1 MDVIEGEAGA
11 PFADVL
17 KKVLPD
23 NAAHVRAGALLGRT
37 PQAIYQSLHATGAT
51 GRVAMREQT
60 VHELAGAA
68 GYEVRLV
75 LVPIAEAPAEDAPKP
90 RARRRTKAGQ

>member
-75 LVPIAEAPAEDAPKP
+75 LVPKGAPAEEVPKP
-90 RARRRTKAGQ
+90 RTRRRAKAGQ

>member
-1 MDVIEGEAGA
+1 METIEGEAGA

-37 PQAIYQSLHATGAT
+37 PQAIYQSLHSTGAT

-60 VHELAGAA
+60 VHELADAA
-68 GYEVRLV
+68 GYEAKLV
-75 LVPIAEAPAEDAPKP
+75 LVPKAAPAVEAPKP
-90 RARRRTKAGQ
+90 PARRRAKDGQ